1 MTPADA
7 SGLLNIAV
15 RTAVVLAWLVL
26 GLRLLGKR
34 QVGQMNIYDLAL
46 VMALANA
53 VQNAMTSGKGD
64 LSVGLVSAG
73 VLLLGGRVL
82 TAVFVRAPR
91 LEETFLGTPTI
102 VINDGH
108 LLWENMQREHITE
121 DQVLTALRQR
131 GFTEPA
137 EVKIAV
143 LEVDGT
149 LSVVPSDAPS
159 SRTRRSFRTPHLP

>member
-1 MTPADA
+1 MPPPDTP
-7 SGLLNIAV
+7 GLLNIAA
-15 RTAVVLAWLVL
+15 RTTVVLVWLVL

-34 QVGQMNIYDLAL
+34 QVGQMNLYDLVL

-91 LEETFLGTPTI
+91 LEEAVLGTPVV
-102 VINDGH
+102 VINYGQ
-108 LLWENMQREHITE
+108 LLLDNMRREHITE
-121 DQVLTALRQR
+121 DQVRTALRQH
-131 GFTEPA
+131 GFAEPA
-137 EVKIAV
+137 EVKVAV

-149 LSVVPSDAPS
+149 LSVVPSDAPPS
-159 SRTRRSFRTPHLP
+159 HSRQR